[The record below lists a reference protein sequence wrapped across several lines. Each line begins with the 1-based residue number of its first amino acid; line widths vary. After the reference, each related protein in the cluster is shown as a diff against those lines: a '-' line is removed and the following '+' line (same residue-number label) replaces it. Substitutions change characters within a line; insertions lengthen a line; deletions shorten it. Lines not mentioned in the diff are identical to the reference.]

1 MRSLRLNEAVGFVM
15 VGLLVLGTFG
25 WAVRAELS
33 GAVIASGQAAVRDVS
48 KAVQHVEGGTIREL
62 FVTEGSPVKAAMVVA
77 RLDDTQIRAKL
88 AIVEGQLAEL
98 AAEQARLEAERDG
111 RDDFA
116 VFDTLSEHVAPGT
129 MQRAIE
135 GQRKHMISIRET
147 IAKKKEQLREQIA
160 QIEAAIGG
168 NEAKLAATRKQI
180 TLAEAELGVLQSLMD
195 RGLTTRNRIF
205 AMEREL
211 VMLRGEAEDLGA
223 KIAGHRGQ
231 VAETRIKLLE
241 LDDQRRAEVTGRLS
255 EIRPKIADLYEQ
267 RSFELFRLNNTQIV
281 APISGRVHDLRIHT
295 VGGVIAPGDTLMTVV
310 PSDDALVFR
319 VRVRPEEID
328 RVYAGQPARLR
339 LTAFNARTTPEIE
352 GKVAVVGADQL
363 VDQATGVAY
372 FRVDIEVEPE
382 AFAGIDRDKIRPGLP
397 AEAFITTD
405 PQTVMTYLL
414 RPLLDHF
421 AKAMRTS

>member
-15 VGLLVLGTFG
+15 VGLLILGTFG

-33 GAVIASGQAAVRDVS
+33 GAVIASGQAAVKDVS
-48 KAVQHVEGGTIREL
+48 KAVQHVEGGTIRDIL
-62 FVTEGSPVKAAMVVA
+62 VTEGSWVEAATVVA
-77 RLDDTQIRAKL
+77 RLDDTPIRAKL

-111 RDDFA
+111 RDDFTAPATLIEHAPPDTMRRA
-116 VFDTLSEHVAPGT
+116 V
-129 MQRAIE
+129 E
-135 GQRKHMISIRET
+135 GQRRHMLSLRET
-147 IAKKKEQLREQIA
+147 VAKKKEQLREQIA
-160 QIEAAIGG
+160 QIESAIAG
-168 NEAKLAATRKQI
+168 NEAKLGATRKQI
-180 TLAEAELGVLQSLMD
+180 TLAESELGVLQLLMD

-223 KIAGHRGQ
+223 KIAAHRGQ
-231 VAETRIKLLE
+231 VADRIKLLE
-241 LDDQRRAEVTGRLS
+241 VDDQRRAEVTGRLS
-255 EIRPKIADLYEQ
+255 EIRPKIADLLQQ
-267 RSFELFRLNNTQIV
+267 RSFELFRLNSTQIV
-281 APISGRVHDLRIHT
+281 APISGRVHDLRVHT
-295 VGGVIAPGDTLMTVV
+295 VGGVVAPGDTLMTVV

-339 LTAFNARTTPEIE
+339 LTAFNARTTPEIA

-372 FRVDIEVEPE
+372 FRVDIEVEP
-382 AFAGIDRDKIRPGLP
+382 AGFGGLDRSKIRPGLP

-405 PQTVMTYLL
+405 QQTVMTYLL

-421 AKAMRTS
+421 AKALRTS